1 MFDRSV
7 NKVVLIGNLGKDP
20 EVRHTQSGLTVA
32 SLILATTDSWKDKLS
47 GERKENTEWHR
58 LSVFNRLG
66 EMCGQY
72 LKKGNKIYIEGKLKT
87 RKWQAQDGSDRYTT
101 EIVVSQLEMLDS
113 NSNSNSNNMVSP
125 SAPVIQP
132 TKNEP
137 SKVAP
142 ATVTT
147 YDTKPVELNINNT
160 GGYASLDFDD
170 DIPF

>member
-7 NKVVLIGNLGKDP
+7 NKVVLIGNLGNDP
-20 EVRHTQSGLTVA
+20 EIRHTQSGLTVA
-32 SLILATTDSWKDKLS
+32 SLTLATTDSWKDKVS

-58 LSVFNRLG
+58 LSVFNRLA

-87 RKWQAQDGSDRYTT
+87 RRWQAQGGSESYTT

-113 NSNSNSNNMVSP
+113 KAKNMTGTSVTEVQSTTNT
-125 SAPVIQP
+125 SLKVTPVLP
-132 TKNEP
+132 TCR
-137 SKVAP
+137 
-142 ATVTT
+142 
-147 YDTKPVELNINNT
+147 TKTPEVNANNT
-160 GGYASLDFDD
+160 GGYAPFDFDD

>member
-20 EVRHTQSGLTVA
+20 EIRHTQSGLTVA
-32 SLILATTDSWKDKLS
+32 SLTLATTESWKDKLS

-101 EIVVSQLEMLDS
+101 EFVVSQLEMLDS
-113 NSNSNSNNMVSP
+113 KANNMTNLSETATTQTRVNVKPNKVAPVLPTNGTKPFEANSNNAGSYV
-125 SAPVIQP
+125 
-132 TKNEP
+132 
-137 SKVAP
+137 
-142 ATVTT
+142 
-147 YDTKPVELNINNT
+147 
-160 GGYASLDFDD
+160 SLDFDD